1 MTSARVT
8 VSAAGG
14 AGLKKRRLCTIASTS
29 CMRVF
34 VAVTVTTRATKYG
47 ERRDQ
52 MRIGAFH
59 GGGCA
64 LTNVVVYA
72 GCPPTCVSAPRSV
85 LPIGPAGDVAR
96 YVLGP
101 ARR

>member
-34 VAVTVTTRATKYG
+34 VAVTVTTRSTKYG
-47 ERRDQ
+47 DRRNQ

-64 LTNVVVYA
+64 LTKVVVYA
-72 GCPPTCVSAPRSV
+72 GCPATCVSAPRSF
-85 LPIGPAGDVAR
+85 LPIGPAG
-96 YVLGP
+96 YVDANVLRSAAP
-101 ARR
+101 